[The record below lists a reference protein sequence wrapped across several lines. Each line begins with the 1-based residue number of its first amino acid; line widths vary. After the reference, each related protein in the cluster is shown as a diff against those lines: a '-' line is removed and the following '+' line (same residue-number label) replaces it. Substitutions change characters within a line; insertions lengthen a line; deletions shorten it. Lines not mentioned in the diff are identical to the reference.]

1 MTKAHGEDAQ
11 CERLRGAKK
20 LCRVRSRPLSRGFAM
35 ELLPRFSRDFTL
47 LLLRIEI
54 MDGVG
59 CSRVY
64 VKQDVYDWCW

>member
-1 MTKAHGEDAQ
+1 
-11 CERLRGAKK
+11 
-20 LCRVRSRPLSRGFAM
+20 M

-59 CSRVY
+59 WSRVY